1 MPQKTFE
8 PDDVPP
14 QSEEA
19 CEECGGKPGY
29 NEGTGI
35 ELKQGHYSSCSK
47 WVQ

>member
-1 MPQKTFE
+1 MPRKSFE

-14 QSEEA
+14 QVPEA

-29 NEGTGI
+29 DPNTGI
-35 ELKQGHYSSCSK
+35 ELKQGHFSSCSK

>member
-1 MPQKTFE
+1 MPRKTFE

-14 QSEEA
+14 QADEA

-29 NEGTGI
+29 DPQTGI
-35 ELKQGHYSSCSK
+35 NLKQGHYASCSK